1 MSKPAAWYSIRKHAA
16 ITAAVLATA
25 AAAGAQPPKSSAE
38 ILIYGDI
45 GESWWSESVSAAQ
58 FVRDLAELDAEAIT
72 VRINSIGGSV
82 PDGIAIHNAMKRHK
96 ATITTVIDGMA
107 LSIASLIAAG
117 GDHVQAAENATLM
130 VHAPWTIAA
139 GNSVELREVADQ
151 LDTWARAMSTS
162 YAAKTGQTQE
172 EALAL
177 LSDGRDHWYTA
188 AEAHSAGLVDEV
200 ISAAPVSAM
209 AAFDL
214 GKFRDVPARLQ
225 AFATTRNQAAS
236 AAPPTPTK
244 AEQTMPGSTT
254 TTTTTAPDAAALDAA
269 RAEGA
274 RAEVQRRADIGE
286 AFKPFAKFEGA
297 AEAEAACLNDAT
309 CTVADAN
316 KRILAMMA
324 KGATSA
330 AGRTSVETVEDQR
343 DKIVAAGVQVLMAR
357 AGLQGRDGKRVVAD
371 ASNPFRG
378 QTLLEM
384 ARASL
389 VRAGIRTDGMDKM
402 QIVAAAFTQSTSDFP
417 ILLEN
422 TMHKALQ
429 SAYAV
434 APDTWRRFAAEGSV
448 SDFRAHNRY
457 RVGSLSNLD
466 AKTELGEFKN
476 KVIPDGEK
484 SSITAATK
492 GNIINLSRE
501 AIVNDDLSA
510 FVGLASA
517 LGRAAKRT
525 VEVDV
530 YATLALNSGLGPTL
544 SDGYTL
550 FHANHNNIT
559 TGAAISMLAIDA
571 DRVAMK
577 SQLDVGGNDFLDLM
591 PAVLLVPV
599 GLGGTARGI
608 NESQYD
614 PDASNKLQKPNIV
627 KGIFS
632 DIVDTPRLTGTRRY
646 LFANPSEAPVLEVA
660 FLDGNSEPYLESEA
674 GFDVD
679 GSRWKV
685 RLDYGV
691 AGIDYRGAVT
701 NAGA

>member
-1 MSKPAAWYSIRKHAA
+1 
-16 ITAAVLATA
+16 
-25 AAAGAQPPKSSAE
+25 
-38 ILIYGDI
+38 
-45 GESWWSESVSAAQ
+45 
-58 FVRDLAELDAEAIT
+58 
-72 VRINSIGGSV
+72 
-82 PDGIAIHNAMKRHK
+82 
-96 ATITTVIDGMA
+96 
-107 LSIASLIAAG
+107 
-117 GDHVQAAENATLM
+117 
-130 VHAPWTIAA
+130 
-139 GNSVELREVADQ
+139 
-151 LDTWARAMSTS
+151 
-162 YAAKTGQTQE
+162 
-172 EALAL
+172 
-177 LSDGRDHWYTA
+177 
-188 AEAHSAGLVDEV
+188 
-200 ISAAPVSAM
+200 M

-225 AFATTRNQAAS
+225 AL
-236 AAPPTPTK
+236 AAP
-244 AEQTMPGSTT
+244 QTSRFRGASHPHESG
-254 TTTTTAPDAAALDAA
+254 ADHARKHHHDHDHRARRLPPLDAA

-286 AFKPFAKFEGA
+286 AFKPFARFEGA

-357 AGLQGRDGKRVVAD
+357 AGSAGRDGKRVVAD

-530 YATLALNSGLGPTL
+530 YATPGAEQRPGPDAERRL
-544 SDGYTL
+544 
-550 FHANHNNIT
+550 HAVPRQPQQHHHRRGHLHAGHRRRPRGDEVAAGRRRQRLPGPDACRAA
-559 TGAAISMLAIDA
+559 GAGGPGRHRARHQ
-571 DRVAMK
+571 RVAVRPGRLE
-577 SQLDVGGNDFLDLM
+577 QAAEAQHREGHLQRHRGHAAPDGHAPLPVRQPERGPGAGGRV
-591 PAVLLVPV
+591 PGRQQRAV
-599 GLGGTARGI
+599 
-608 NESQYD
+608 
-614 PDASNKLQKPNIV
+614 
-627 KGIFS
+627 
-632 DIVDTPRLTGTRRY
+632 PRIR
-646 LFANPSEAPVLEVA
+646 
-660 FLDGNSEPYLESEA
+660 A

-701 NAGA
+701 NAGPKPSA

>member
-1 MSKPAAWYSIRKHAA
+1 
-16 ITAAVLATA
+16 
-25 AAAGAQPPKSSAE
+25 
-38 ILIYGDI
+38 
-45 GESWWSESVSAAQ
+45 
-58 FVRDLAELDAEAIT
+58 
-72 VRINSIGGSV
+72 
-82 PDGIAIHNAMKRHK
+82 
-96 ATITTVIDGMA
+96 MA
-107 LSIASLIAAG
+107 
-117 GDHVQAAENATLM
+117 
-130 VHAPWTIAA
+130 
-139 GNSVELREVADQ
+139 
-151 LDTWARAMSTS
+151 
-162 YAAKTGQTQE
+162 
-172 EALAL
+172 
-177 LSDGRDHWYTA
+177 
-188 AEAHSAGLVDEV
+188 
-200 ISAAPVSAM
+200 
-209 AAFDL
+209 
-214 GKFRDVPARLQ
+214 
-225 AFATTRNQAAS
+225 
-236 AAPPTPTK
+236 
-244 AEQTMPGSTT
+244 GSTT
-254 TTTTTAPDAAALDAA
+254 TITTAQPDAAALEAA

-274 RAEVQRRADIGE
+274 RAEAQRRADIGE
-286 AFKPFAKFEGA
+286 AFKPFAKFEGVA
-297 AEAEAACLNDAT
+297 DVQAACLDDAT

-316 KRILAMMA
+316 KRILALMA

-343 DKIVAAGVQVLMAR
+343 DKIVAAGTQALMAR

-371 ASNPFRG
+371 GSNPFRG
-378 QTLLEM
+378 QTLLDM

-389 VRAGIRTDGMDKM
+389 TRAGIRTDGMDKM

-417 ILLEN
+417 VLLEN
-422 TMHKALQ
+422 TMNKALQ

-476 KVIPDGEK
+476 KTIPDGEK
-484 SSITAATK
+484 SSITATTK

-501 AIVNDDLSA
+501 AIVNDDLGA

-525 VEVDV
+525 IEVDV

-544 SDGYTL
+544 NDGLTL
-550 FHANHNNIT
+550 FHATHANIT

-608 NESQYD
+608 NDSQYD

-660 FLDGNSEPYLESEA
+660 FLDGNSEPYLENEM
-674 GFDVD
+674 GFEVD
-679 GSRWKV
+679 GARWKV

>member
-1 MSKPAAWYSIRKHAA
+1 
-16 ITAAVLATA
+16 
-25 AAAGAQPPKSSAE
+25 
-38 ILIYGDI
+38 
-45 GESWWSESVSAAQ
+45 
-58 FVRDLAELDAEAIT
+58 
-72 VRINSIGGSV
+72 
-82 PDGIAIHNAMKRHK
+82 
-96 ATITTVIDGMA
+96 
-107 LSIASLIAAG
+107 
-117 GDHVQAAENATLM
+117 
-130 VHAPWTIAA
+130 
-139 GNSVELREVADQ
+139 
-151 LDTWARAMSTS
+151 
-162 YAAKTGQTQE
+162 
-172 EALAL
+172 
-177 LSDGRDHWYTA
+177 
-188 AEAHSAGLVDEV
+188 
-200 ISAAPVSAM
+200 
-209 AAFDL
+209 
-214 GKFRDVPARLQ
+214 
-225 AFATTRNQAAS
+225 
-236 AAPPTPTK
+236 
-244 AEQTMPGSTT
+244 MPGSTT

-286 AFKPFAKFEGA
+286 AFKPFARFEGA

-389 VRAGIRTDGMDKM
+389 VRAGLRTDGMDKM